1 MIKQLADAVIGDAD
15 DHGTPSESAED
26 AAMTAR
32 FHTTASAS
40 GAVTVTAIGEID
52 LATAGQFRDT
62 LARAGADRDRLT
74 IDLTAVDYLDSAG
87 IRVLDDFAASHA
99 LEILVQPGGV
109 VIVTL
114 NVSGLVDV
122 VTIRH
127 PSTEVAEQGGTP
139 P

>member
-1 MIKQLADAVIGDAD
+1 
-15 DHGTPSESAED
+15 
-26 AAMTAR
+26 MTAR
-32 FHTTASAS
+32 FHTTTSAG

-52 LATAGQFRDT
+52 PATAGQFRDT
-62 LARAGADRDRLT
+62 LAHAGADRDRLT

-114 NVSGLVDV
+114 QVSGLVDV
-122 VTIRH
+122 VTLRH
-127 PSTEVAEQGGTP
+127 PSTEVAEQGGP
-139 P
+139 PP